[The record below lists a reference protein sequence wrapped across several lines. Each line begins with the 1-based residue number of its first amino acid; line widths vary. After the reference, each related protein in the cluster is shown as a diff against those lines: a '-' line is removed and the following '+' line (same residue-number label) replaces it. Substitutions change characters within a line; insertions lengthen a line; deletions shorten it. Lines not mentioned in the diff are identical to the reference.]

1 MAKPAATPP
10 TTGPIGAYRAEGGR
24 FAAYDATGR
33 TWPVTQD
40 QAEAMGIREA
50 KA

>member
-1 MAKPAATPP
+1 MGKTTTTAPA
-10 TTGPIGAYRAEGGR
+10 TTGPIGAYKVEGGR

-33 TWPVTQD
+33 NWLVSQD

-50 KA
+50 